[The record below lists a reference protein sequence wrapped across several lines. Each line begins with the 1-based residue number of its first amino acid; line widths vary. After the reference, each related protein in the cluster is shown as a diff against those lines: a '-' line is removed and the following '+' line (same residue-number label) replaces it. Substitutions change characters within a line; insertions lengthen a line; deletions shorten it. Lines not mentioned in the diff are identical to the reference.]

1 MGSVRGAK
9 GEKMLSN
16 IFLEI
21 MKVMGYIT
29 CIACML
35 LVLVSASI
43 ALIDII
49 SEAIQS
55 LKYEMELKRKN
66 KNV

>member
-16 IFLEI
+16 ILLEI

-55 LKYEMELKRKN
+55 LKYEMKLKRKN